1 MKWLDISY
9 PWVIAYDILAND
21 SIIPGTDRER
31 FAGCREAFAEKG
43 LEIEDDRFIPLSKVQ
58 HERYE
63 LYRGFRNNPSRCT
76 VMVFSADYYAAEAM
90 AFLREIGVRIPEDLS
105 ITGFD
110 DNIFSRIVYPP
121 LTTVHQDVY
130 RKGQMAVDMLI
141 KVMRKEHIEESLVVL
156 PVSLQ
161 IRCSVAPP
169 KS

>member
-90 AFLREIGVRIPEDLS
+90 AFFAGNRREDTRRSFDHRFRRQYFLPYCVPTPYDSTSGCVPERSD
-105 ITGFD
+105 G
-110 DNIFSRIVYPP
+110 R
-121 LTTVHQDVY
+121 
-130 RKGQMAVDMLI
+130 
-141 KVMRKEHIEESLVVL
+141 
-156 PVSLQ
+156 
-161 IRCSVAPP
+161 
-169 KS
+169 